1 MKYNFSILV
10 EQDKDGFVASCPE
23 LQGCYA
29 QGATYEEVMK
39 NIKNVIELHLDD
51 RKEME
56 EEIER
61 PYFLSLST
69 IEVAV
74 A

>member
-1 MKYNFSILV
+1 MKYNFSILI
-10 EQDKDGFVASCPE
+10 EQDKEGFVASCPE

-29 QGATYEEVMK
+29 QGTTYEEVTR
-39 NIKNVIELHLDD
+39 NIKDAIELNLLD
-51 RKEME
+51 RKETM

-61 PYFLSLST
+61 PYSLSLST
-69 IEVAV
+69 IEVAI